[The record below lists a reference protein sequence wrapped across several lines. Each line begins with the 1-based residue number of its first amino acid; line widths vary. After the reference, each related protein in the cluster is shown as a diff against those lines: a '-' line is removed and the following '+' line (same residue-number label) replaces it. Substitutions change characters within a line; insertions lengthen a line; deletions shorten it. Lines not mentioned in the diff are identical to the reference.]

1 MARNYLQGRYTLR
14 NPDKYVG
21 DKSNVCYRSSW
32 ELKMMRYLDENP
44 AILKWGSEEL
54 IIHYVNK
61 VDNRVHR
68 YFPDFVIQYKNKNG
82 EVKNAVV
89 EIKPKAQT
97 RPPQLPPGGKQNKR
111 YINEMVTYMTN
122 ESKWLAA
129 KDWCS
134 HNNWDFIILTE
145 DELKVGK

>member
-1 MARNYLQGRYTLR
+1 MR
-14 NPDKYVG
+14 NPQKYVG
-21 DKSNVCYRSSW
+21 DRSNVIYRSSW

-54 IIHYVNK
+54 VIPYYNK
-61 VDNRVHR
+61 VDGRAHR

-97 RPPQLPPGGKQNKR
+97 RPPTLPPSGRQTKR

-129 KDWCS
+129 KDWCAR
-134 HNNWDFIILTE
+134 NEWDFIILTE
-145 DELKVGK
+145 LDLKV